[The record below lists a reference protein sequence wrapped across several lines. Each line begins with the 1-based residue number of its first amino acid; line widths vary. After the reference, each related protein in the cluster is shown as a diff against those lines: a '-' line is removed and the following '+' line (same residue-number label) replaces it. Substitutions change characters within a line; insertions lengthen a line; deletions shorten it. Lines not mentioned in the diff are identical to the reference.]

1 MDYMIYISEFGGDD
15 YIVDQRFPKLRMAQA
30 ELIRRGFNKTDDKR
44 VYEDERSRIY
54 AQICNTE
61 QREPIRIEIDGK
73 QYTLREASKL
83 TGIDYHTLYLR
94 YRKGVVGDKLL
105 TKQRLRGP
113 NTGYR
118 VRHKGVEYDSYSA
131 AARALG
137 TYVENI
143 RRRVAKGEIELLG
156 ETNGN

>member
-1 MDYMIYISEFGGDD
+1 MDYMIYVSEFGGDE
-15 YIVDQRFPKLRMAQA
+15 YIIDQRFPKFKMAQA
-30 ELIRRGFNKTDDKR
+30 ELRRRGFNKTDDKR
-44 VYEDERSRIY
+44 VYEDERSGTY

-61 QREPIRIEIDGK
+61 KGEQRQIEVDGK
-73 QYTLREASKL
+73 LCTLREASKL
-83 TGIDYHTLYLR
+83 TGIHYHTLYLR
-94 YRKGVVGDKLL
+94 HRKGMTGDKLL
-105 TKQRLRGP
+105 SKERLRGP

-118 VRHKGVEYDSYSA
+118 VKYKGIEYDSYSD

-156 ETNGN
+156 ETNE